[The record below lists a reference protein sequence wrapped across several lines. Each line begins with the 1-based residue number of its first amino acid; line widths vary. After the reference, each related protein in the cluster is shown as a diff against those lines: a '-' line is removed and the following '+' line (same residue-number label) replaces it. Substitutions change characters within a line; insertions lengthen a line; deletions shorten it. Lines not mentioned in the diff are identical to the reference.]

1 MKIHKILKSIL
12 LFKKVKS
19 SENENQSENE
29 VQNEE
34 FKGLD
39 KDLLAKTR
47 EKILADQIELSHNE
61 QEILYFFEF
70 A

>member
-47 EKILADQIELSHNE
+47 EKILADQIELP
-61 QEILYFFEF
+61 
-70 A
+70 